1 MYTNVKIQNGFP
13 WNFSATQ
20 KKNAICF
27 LVYLMTPCQLQ
38 TLFNA
43 ESETVECHYSK
54 VERMWEANLSVSN
67 VLSYIGTIDT

>member
-1 MYTNVKIQNGFP
+1 
-13 WNFSATQ
+13 
-20 KKNAICF
+20 
-27 LVYLMTPCQLQ
+27 MTPCQLQ